1 MDKISEVIEILE
13 AIGDTASRT
22 KKESILKQ
30 NKDNEELRE
39 FLQFMFCD
47 LIVTGISKK
56 KINKK
61 VPLIREYKKIDNLM
75 EYLKENN
82 TGSDRD
88 IQHIQN
94 FITNQPSE
102 HQDYYKA
109 IATKNMKIGIT
120 KSTINKV
127 FGKNF
132 IESFDVMLADRYD
145 KHGGKVKH
153 FIITEKLDGIRCVMV
168 REEGKTTLRT
178 RQGKVMLGLSE
189 IENEAKDL
197 PDNTVYDGELV
208 LKNPNNLNSAEL
220 FRETMRVVT
229 GDGVKRNVNFHIFDA
244 LPVEEF
250 KNGKS
255 KLPAATRK
263 MFLSNDI
270 RRTQGEFLKEVP
282 VLYEGDDKEQ
292 IQVWLEKMEELGKEG
307 VMVNKTNGLYECKRS
322 RNLLKVKS
330 FQTADVRVIDV
341 LEGTNSNEG
350 KLGAI
355 TIEFEHDGELH
366 RCNCGSGFSQVERV
380 KFYDE
385 PELLIGN
392 IVEIGYFEVSGNADG
407 GVGLRF
413 PTFKRLREEK
423 TEISMY

>member
-145 KHGGKVKH
+145 KHGGKVKT
-153 FIITEKLDGIRCVMV
+153 FLVTEKLDGIRCAMV
-168 REEGKTTLRT
+168 REDGVTTLRT
-178 RQGKVMLGLSE
+178 RQGKEILGLVE
-189 IENEAKDL
+189 IEEEAKDL
-197 PDNTVYDGELV
+197 PDNMVYDGELV

-220 FRETMRVVT
+220 FRETMKVVT
-229 GDGVKRNVNFHIFDA
+229 GDDLKVGVNYHIFDR

-250 KNGKS
+250 RNGKS
-255 KLPAATRK
+255 KLGALDRK
-263 MFLSNDI
+263 GLLQSELEQ
-270 RRTQGEFLKEVP
+270 TGQHFLKEVP
-282 VLYEGDDKEQ
+282 VLYQGDDKEE
-292 IQVWLEKMEELGKEG
+292 IQFWLEKMEELGKEG
-307 VMVNKTNGLYECKRS
+307 VMVNTINGLYECKRS
-322 RNLLKVKS
+322 RSLLKVKS
-330 FQTADVRVIDV
+330 FQTADVKVIDV
-341 LEGTNSNEG
+341 LEGSNSNEG

-355 TIEFEHDGELH
+355 TIEFEHEGKLH